1 AGKYKDIQE
10 LQNLIIKETNGIQIR
25 LKDVAEVRDTQKD
38 VEKLARNNQQNT
50 ILIQIMKQSDAN
62 AVAVSELVKQSAQ
75 SIEKDYEINNVKLS
89 VADDTSDF
97 TLTAANNVIFDI
109 FLAIFLVA
117 AVMLLFLHSLRNAF
131 IVMITI

>member
-1 AGKYKDIQE
+1 
-10 LQNLIIKETNGIQIR
+10 
-25 LKDVAEVRDTQKD
+25 
-38 VEKLARNNQQNT
+38 
-50 ILIQIMKQSDAN
+50 QSDAN

-131 IVMITI
+131 IVMITIPVSLIATFIGIYFMGFTLNLMSLVALSLVVGILVDDAI